1 MTSLLSDRLPFYLSD
16 AVHTHAEEREREIER
31 RLVVDEGVFV
41 SRGHLKLRTRVL
53 EGAVAWQS
61 WRNKSTHGQCFPHL
75 NQNPGIQATTLWF
88 VHGTGRMDVVP
99 LERSEQCCRGCHDCL
114 CNEHGL
120 MCNPWLRVDG
130 TLVSEVQHSG
140 LRYNKPHPNLQS
152 DFFNNTGRQTQDSGH
167 LQNTKLS
174 GQTNVVFEQ
183 HWAAFFFFASQL
195 HRSPK
200 ISPNGRALPM

>member
-1 MTSLLSDRLPFYLSD
+1 
-16 AVHTHAEEREREIER
+16 
-31 RLVVDEGVFV
+31 
-41 SRGHLKLRTRVL
+41 
-53 EGAVAWQS
+53 
-61 WRNKSTHGQCFPHL
+61 
-75 NQNPGIQATTLWF
+75 
-88 VHGTGRMDVVP
+88 MDVVQ

-120 MCNPWLRVDG
+120 MCIPWPRVDG

-140 LRYNKPHPNLQS
+140 LRYNKPPPNLQS

-183 HWAAFFFFASQL
+183 HWAASFFFASQI

-200 ISPNGRALPM
+200 YFPMVVHGRCELQVSAGSQDPTPIR